1 MLETIKLRLQSLG
14 YEIIENDD
22 FTLNFLIKKV
32 EQHIKHFCNIDTI
45 PDCLE
50 SVMVD
55 MVCGEFLQGKKTFGQ
70 LTSIQIEPIIKKIQ
84 DGNTTTEFSS
94 TVDAEALFNTYVD
107 KLINGHNLDL
117 IRHRKL
123 VW

>member
-14 YEIIENDD
+14 YEVVESDD
-22 FTLNFLIKKV
+22 FALNFLFQKV

-55 MVCGEFLQGKKTFGQ
+55 MVCGEFLQEKKSLGQ

-84 DGNTTTEFSS
+84 DSVTTVEFSS
-94 TVDAEALFNTYVD
+94 TVDAEAQFNAYID
-107 KLINGHNLDL
+107 KMINGHNLDL